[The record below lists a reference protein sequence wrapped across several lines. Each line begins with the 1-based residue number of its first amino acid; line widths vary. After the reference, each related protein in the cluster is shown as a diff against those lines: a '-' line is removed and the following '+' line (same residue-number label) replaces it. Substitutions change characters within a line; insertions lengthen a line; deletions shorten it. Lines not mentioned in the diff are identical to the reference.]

1 MGHHGGSCF
10 PKLLNDTPIESQI
23 YKKEK
28 HCRNFERSKK
38 ATLCPNKS
46 LYSSDLQSN
55 FILNSNSSLQSCL
68 STKTTSLTKTK
79 ISKSHDL
86 LYNKSLFVLLG
97 NMKGVEKSCRQS
109 LLKSLVL

>member
-1 MGHHGGSCF
+1 MGHHGGSCS
-10 PKLLNDTPIESQI
+10 PKLLNDTPSTAKFI
-23 YKKEK
+23 KKK
-28 HCRNFERSKK
+28 SICRNLECSKK

-55 FILNSNSSLQSCL
+55 FILNSNSSLQACL

-86 LYNKSLFVLLG
+86 LYNKSLFVL
-97 NMKGVEKSCRQS
+97 R
-109 LLKSLVL
+109 